1 MEAGVAVRRAAAQEA
16 TQESADARGRIL
28 VAGLAEFSTHGFDGT
43 TLRQI
48 AARAGV
54 QHQLIVY
61 HFGTKLAL
69 WKAVVSDI
77 CAEHK
82 TWLAGIEREA
92 ARVGAA
98 AALTRLVSTFVR
110 FTARR
115 PELHRMLTIEGG
127 GDNARLQWWIDE
139 HVRGFYALSTRL
151 IREAQAS
158 GAVRAGHPGRLHY
171 GMIGIVTTSFVF
183 EQEYRA
189 MSRLNPFSAREIA
202 EVTALARGF
211 LGLA

>member
-1 MEAGVAVRRAAAQEA
+1 MASRRTAVQHEMP
-16 TQESADARGRIL
+16 EGADARGRIL
-28 VAGLAEFSTHGFDGT
+28 AAGRAAFAALGFDGT
-43 TLRQI
+43 TLREV
-48 AARAGV
+48 ADRAGV

-77 CAEHK
+77 CAENK
-82 TWLAGIEREA
+82 TWLAEIERKA
-92 ARVGAA
+92 SHVGAA
-98 AALTRLVSTFVR
+98 AALSELVSTFVR

-115 PELHRMLTIEGG
+115 PELHRMLTFESGG
-127 GDNARLQWWIDE
+127 NNERLQWWIDA
-139 HVRGFYALSTRL
+139 HVRDFHALSTRL

-158 GAVRAGHPGRLHY
+158 GEARAGHPGRLHY

-189 MSRLNPFSAREIA
+189 MTRLNPFSPREIA
-202 EVTALARGF
+202 GVTALALAF

>member
-1 MEAGVAVRRAAAQEA
+1 MEAGLAARRAVAQHE
-16 TQESADARGRIL
+16 TTESADARGRIL
-28 VAGLAEFSTHGFDGT
+28 AAGRAAFAAHGFDGT
-43 TLRQI
+43 TLR
-48 AARAGV
+48 AVADRAGV

-77 CAEHK
+77 CAENK
-82 TWLAGIEREA
+82 TWLAEIERRA
-92 ARVGAA
+92 SHVGAA
-98 AALTRLVSTFVR
+98 AALSELVSAFVR

-127 GDNARLQWWIDE
+127 GNNERLQWWIDA
-139 HVRGFYALSTRL
+139 HVRDFHALSTRL
-151 IREAQAS
+151 IREAQAA
-158 GAVRAGHPGRLHY
+158 GEARAGHPGRLHY

-189 MSRLNPFSAREIA
+189 MTRLNPFSPREIA

>member
-1 MEAGVAVRRAAAQEA
+1 MPEG
-16 TQESADARGRIL
+16 ADARCRIL
-28 VAGLAEFSTHGFDGT
+28 AAGRAAFAALGFDGT
-43 TLRQI
+43 TLREV
-48 AARAGV
+48 ADRAGV

-77 CAEHK
+77 CAENK
-82 TWLAGIEREA
+82 TWLAEIERKA
-92 ARVGAA
+92 SHVGAA
-98 AALTRLVSTFVR
+98 AALSELVSTFVR

-115 PELHRMLTIEGG
+115 PELHRMLTFESGG
-127 GDNARLQWWIDE
+127 NNERLQWWIDA
-139 HVRGFYALSTRL
+139 HVRDFHALSTRL
-151 IREAQAS
+151 IREAQAA
-158 GAVRAGHPGRLHY
+158 GEARAGHPGRLHY

-189 MSRLNPFSAREIA
+189 MTRLNPFSPREIA
-202 EVTALARGF
+202 GVTALALAF

>member
-1 MEAGVAVRRAAAQEA
+1 M
-16 TQESADARGRIL
+16 
-28 VAGLAEFSTHGFDGT
+28 FSTHGFDGA

-48 AARAGV
+48 ADRAAV

-77 CAEHK
+77 CAESQA
-82 TWLAGIEREA
+82 WLSEIEREA
-92 ARVGAA
+92 SRVDAA
-98 AALTRLVSTFVR
+98 AALSLLVSGFVR
-110 FTARR
+110 LTAQR
-115 PELHRMLTIEGG
+115 PELHRMLTIEGSG
-127 GDNARLQWWIDE
+127 NNERLQWWIDE
-139 HVRGFYALSTRL
+139 HVRDFYALSTRL
-151 IREAQAS
+151 IREAQAA
-158 GAVRAGHPGRLHY
+158 GKARAGHPGRLHY

-189 MSRLNPFSAREIA
+189 MTRLNPFSPREIA
-202 EVTALARGF
+202 DVTALARGF

>member
-1 MEAGVAVRRAAAQEA
+1 MEAGLAARRAVAQHE
-16 TQESADARGRIL
+16 TTESADARGRIL
-28 VAGLAEFSTHGFDGT
+28 AAGRATFATAGFDGA
-43 TLRQI
+43 TLR
-48 AARAGV
+48 AVADRAGV

-69 WKAVVSDI
+69 WKAV
-77 CAEHK
+77 
-82 TWLAGIEREA
+82 
-92 ARVGAA
+92 
-98 AALTRLVSTFVR
+98 R

-115 PELHRMLTIEGG
+115 PELHRMLTFEGG
-127 GDNARLQWWIDE
+127 GNNERLQWWIDA
-139 HVRGFYALSTRL
+139 HVRDFHALSTRL
-151 IREAQAS
+151 IREAQAA
-158 GAVRAGHPGRLHY
+158 GEARAGHPGRLHY

-189 MSRLNPFSAREIA
+189 MTRLNPFSPREIA

>member
-1 MEAGVAVRRAAAQEA
+1 MASRRAAVQHEMP
-16 TQESADARGRIL
+16 EGADARVRIL
-28 VAGLAEFSTHGFDGT
+28 AAGRAAFAAYGFDGT
-43 TLRQI
+43 TLREV
-48 AARAGV
+48 ADRAGV

-77 CAEHK
+77 CAENK
-82 TWLAGIEREA
+82 TWLVEIERKA
-92 ARVGAA
+92 SHVGAA
-98 AALTRLVSTFVR
+98 AALSELVSTFVR

-115 PELHRMLTIEGG
+115 PELHRMLTFESGG
-127 GDNARLQWWIDE
+127 NNERLQWWIDA
-139 HVRGFYALSTRL
+139 HVRDFHALSTRL
-151 IREAQAS
+151 IREAQTS
-158 GAVRAGHPGRLHY
+158 GEARAGHPGRLHY

-189 MSRLNPFSAREIA
+189 MTRLNPFSPREIA
-202 EVTALARGF
+202 GVTALAREF